1 MPGDRTHIVPEI
13 LLTAGLI
20 LAGYGF
26 GFAQTSFEAR
36 PESKVW
42 IEGSSTVHD
51 FDCESDRIEG
61 RAEVPQISADEE
73 TVSGSPDYDI
83 EIRFPVKEFDC
94 GRSRM
99 NRDFYEALKADQFS
113 DITFKFRGAQRLDDL
128 SEEGE
133 DYQLY
138 EVTGELSI
146 SGETRE
152 ISVRIKGKT
161 SRENKTIRIFGSH
174 QISMKDFGIDPPTA
188 MMGMVKVH
196 EELEVHFD
204 LYVDQN

>member
-1 MPGDRTHIVPEI
+1 MYGYRNHIVLKT

-51 FDCESDRIEG
+51 FDCKSDSIEG
-61 RAEVPQISADEE
+61 RAELPRVSTTED
-73 TVSGSPDYDI
+73 TVSGSTEYDI

-99 NRDFYEALKADQFS
+99 NRDFYEALKADDFS
-113 DITFKFRGAQRLDDL
+113 DITFKFHGAERLDDV
-128 SEEGE
+128 SEGE

-146 SGETRE
+146 SGEIRE
-152 ISVRIKGKT
+152 ISVQIKGKT
-161 SRENKTIRIFGSH
+161 STENSTIRIFGSH

-204 LYVDQN
+204 LYVDQK